1 VNFCGLDHG
10 SLRPLPAARCQ
21 QSIGNSR
28 AVAGRVLK
36 SERDGSLY
44 HRVFRR
50 IIVFMASVSAQTR
63 QRLTVVSGLIE
74 ANLVQN
80 ASTQLR
86 ELIRTL
92 PPQELVLASHDVRH
106 QIDRFL
112 KQRRRDLLLE
122 LDARL
127 GTFTQDPVK
136 SEGGKVV
143 RSPLSPAATAQ
154 PLNARVQ
161 VMLRDLAANHIFKW
175 SPNYRDALQFIVDS
189 ALVDLPDSGAIEFE
203 ISTIS
208 GHFAAHSNDIFSRGY
223 AFQVR
228 RGLTPAVAEIKSV
241 SGLQAFLDLAVSIYL
256 ERRQSVV
263 SAASAS
269 VLWGITSAMLV
280 GIVGGYGSVEFGNIA
295 GWQVLSK
302 NPRSWVPPMGFCR
315 GTELTAFF
323 DDFPPKHRDE
333 NLHRSLGGTALAIE
347 RLAHKFYGDD
357 ILLPRLSRMSVQG
370 PARLDITLAAKRG
383 ALRQDL
389 LVTCFWH
396 GTLQSNS
403 PITAAQ
409 ALRAAVVV
417 AALDDRVESWIET
430 EGVRG
435 VVNTAGH
442 AADSQQV
449 HHLSELIFACIQ
461 DQEIRDDR
469 YGDPTVMTHNFA
481 GDFPL
486 DDPDFRR
493 QFMVQRHSVKL
504 LLQEFDGSTGIHLWC
519 SVRRSGKT
527 TAAQELADSSG
538 ASVVVAQTM
547 DRVPRLPLQNIFAT
561 RVREAFQAAIEV
573 TDDFFVR
580 VVRECALAATA
591 TEAGDRRIVFIIDE
605 YESLFGLI
613 DAYSRA
619 DRALKVMV
627 ALPLLSQMVDFA
639 TRNLLIFM
647 GQRPDAYLVLSAQ
660 NQLSPLVRQL
670 SFPLFEHVDGAP
682 DTEFS
687 QLLAYVLD
695 EKLPFDR
702 SFATAV
708 YEETSGHPYLT
719 VNLMVDFCDWL
730 ITNRYRLS
738 GTALTGQQF
747 ADFARDRLTATALK
761 RSPYYEFFHG
771 QMAEYLSEQA
781 REDEPWLCAIANI
794 LRSLATK
801 HPRNFTCSVNSY
813 EQWAAPIGA
822 AARMSA
828 ARLLTTG
835 GQSNFLRDKDG
846 QVSPGVRLLARLAG
860 SAAPRLN

>member
-1 VNFCGLDHG
+1 M
-10 SLRPLPAARCQ
+10 AA
-21 QSIGNSR
+21 I
-28 AVAGRVLK
+28 
-36 SERDGSLY
+36 
-44 HRVFRR
+44 
-50 IIVFMASVSAQTR
+50 SAQTR
-63 QRLTVVSGLIE
+63 QSLTAVSGLIE

-80 ASTQLR
+80 ASSQLKD
-86 ELIRTL
+86 LIRTL
-92 PPQELVLASHDVRH
+92 SPQELVLASHDIRH
-106 QIDRFL
+106 QIERFQ
-112 KQRRRDLLLE
+112 KQRRRDLLQE
-122 LDARL
+122 FEGRL
-127 GTFTQDPVK
+127 GKVAKDPVK
-136 SEGGKVV
+136 EEDGKTV
-143 RSPLSPAATAQ
+143 RSPLSPAATNK
-154 PLNARVQ
+154 PLSARVHA
-161 VMLRDLAANHIFKW
+161 MLRDLADNHIFKW
-175 SPNYRDALQFIVDS
+175 APNYRDALQFIVDS
-189 ALVDLPDSGAIEFE
+189 ALEDLLDSGAIESE
-203 ISTIS
+203 ISSIS
-208 GHFAAHSNDIFSRGY
+208 NHFAAHSKEIFGRGY
-223 AFQVR
+223 VFQIR
-228 RGLTPAVAEIKSV
+228 RGLTPTVAEIKSV

-256 ERRQSVV
+256 ERRQAV
-263 SAASAS
+263 AS
-269 VLWGITSAMLV
+269 VADAGILWGTTSAVLAGV
-280 GIVGGYGSVEFGNIA
+280 VGGYGAAEFGSTS
-295 GWQVLSK
+295 GWQLLSK

-315 GTELTAFF
+315 GTELMAFF
-323 DDFPPKHRDE
+323 DDFPSTHRDE
-333 NLHRSLGGTALAIE
+333 ELHRALGGTALAIE

-357 ILLPRLSRMSVQG
+357 VLLPRLSRMSVQG

-383 ALRQDL
+383 TLRQDL

-396 GTLQSNS
+396 GKLQSNQ
-403 PITAAQ
+403 PITAAK

-417 AALDDRVESWIET
+417 AALDDRVETWVER
-430 EGVRG
+430 ERVRG

-442 AADSQQV
+442 AAESQQV
-449 HHLSELIFACIQ
+449 HQLSELIFACIQ
-461 DQEIRDDR
+461 DQEIRDDG
-469 YGDPTVMTHNFA
+469 YGAPTVMTHNFA

-561 RVREAFQAAIEV
+561 RVREAFEASAELP
-573 TDDFFVR
+573 DDFFVR

-591 TEAGDRRIVFIIDE
+591 TDASDRRIVFIIDE

-613 DAYSRA
+613 DAYSRN

-687 QLLAYVLD
+687 QLLAYVLG
-695 EKLPFDR
+695 EKLPFDT
-702 SFATAV
+702 SFAAAV
-708 YEETSGHPYLT
+708 YDETSGHPYLT

-730 ITNRYRLS
+730 IGNRYRL
-738 GTALTGQQF
+738 GANALTGQQF
-747 ADFARDRLTATALK
+747 ADFAKDRLAAAALK
-761 RSPYYEFFHG
+761 RSPHYEFFHG
-771 QMAEYLSEQA
+771 QLAEYLSEQA

-794 LRSLATK
+794 LRALATK
-801 HPRNFTCSVNSY
+801 HPRNFTCSFTSY

-822 AARMSA
+822 AVRMGA

-835 GQSNFLRDKDG
+835 GQANFLRDKDG

-860 SAAPRLN
+860 SAAPKLN